1 MERNDDE
8 HHHMGDVQLVIL
20 HARIH
25 SLSSPNQHANVLVRA
40 AYILRRRWR
49 MVGLLSNCR
58 RVEISKD
65 WFIGEPIYWNEN

>member
-25 SLSSPNQHANVLVRA
+25 SCSSSNQHANVLVRA
-40 AYILRRRWR
+40 EEILRRRWR
-49 MVGLLSNCR
+49 MVGLLSNFGS
-58 RVEISKD
+58 VEISKD
-65 WFIGEPIYWNEN
+65 WFVGEPIYWN